1 MYPGGKKNIR
11 KPSWKDLLKHS
22 NLDLRNLLIATLVEG
37 LLPTVNKQIEDNV
50 VGWLGLDIIQV
61 ATHFFEELT
70 TTVLV
75 LWLQSLQQ
83 EKFD

>member
-1 MYPGGKKNIR
+1 M
-11 KPSWKDLLKHS
+11 
-22 NLDLRNLLIATLVEG
+22 IATLVEG

-61 ATHFFEELT
+61 ATQFFEELT

-75 LWLQSLQQ
+75 L
-83 EKFD
+83 